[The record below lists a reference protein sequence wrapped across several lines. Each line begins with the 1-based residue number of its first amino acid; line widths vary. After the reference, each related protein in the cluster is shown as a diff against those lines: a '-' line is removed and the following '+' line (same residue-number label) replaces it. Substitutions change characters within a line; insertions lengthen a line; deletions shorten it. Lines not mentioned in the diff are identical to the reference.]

1 MLKKMLLMSVIL
13 LAVAYPQRPVV
24 MGDPFPTCPPACD
37 GR

>member
-1 MLKKMLLMSVIL
+1 MLKKVLLMTLVL
-13 LAVAYPQRPVV
+13 LGLAYPKRPVV